1 VAYASIGCQAC
12 GITLEKDNS
21 SQSDQTLTRQK
32 GGIMYRFVKT
42 LTSVILGGLL
52 LSSGSTLYGQKAKS
66 PPAQMAPAPA
76 PAAAPAPAP
85 APPPGQ
91 RVVVVEPIR
100 VFDPFFDYPYPYAYA
115 PDYMAE
121 NFGYV
126 KIKTERKDASV
137 YVDGGF
143 ADRVEKAK
151 KFALRPGTH
160 DIELRDSD
168 GRSLFRE
175 RVAVL
180 VGKTTELHIG

>member
-1 VAYASIGCQAC
+1 
-12 GITLEKDNS
+12 
-21 SQSDQTLTRQK
+21 
-32 GGIMYRFVKT
+32 MYRFVKT

-52 LSSGSTLYGQKAKS
+52 LSSTSTLAGQQPKAKS
-66 PPAQMAPAPA
+66 PTQMAPAA
-76 PAAAPAPAP
+76 QPAPAP

-91 RVVVVEPIR
+91 RVVIVEPIR
-100 VFDPFFDYPYPYAYA
+100 VFDPFFDYPYPYAYP

-126 KIKTERKDASV
+126 KIKTDRKDASV

-143 ADRVEKAK
+143 ADRIEKAK

-160 DIELRDSD
+160 NIELRDSD
-168 GRSLFRE
+168 GRTLFHE

-180 VGKTTELHIG
+180 VGKTTELHVG

>member
-1 VAYASIGCQAC
+1 
-12 GITLEKDNS
+12 
-21 SQSDQTLTRQK
+21 
-32 GGIMYRFVKT
+32 MYQFVKT
-42 LTSVILGGLL
+42 LASLILGGLL
-52 LSSGSTLYGQKAKS
+52 LSSASTLYGQKGKS
-66 PPAQMAPAPA
+66 PAQMAPAPA
-76 PAAAPAPAP
+76 PAAAPAS

-100 VFDPFFDYPYPYAYA
+100 VFDPFFDYPYPYAYP

-126 KIKTERKDASV
+126 KIKTDRKDASV

-143 ADRVEKAK
+143 ADKIEKAK

-160 DIELRDSD
+160 NIELRDSD
-168 GRSLFRE
+168 GRSLFSE

-180 VGKTTELHIG
+180 VGKTTELHVG